1 MWVVLTQHFLSYL
14 KIFSLPTL
22 VELYFVYK
30 STSLQNSFEAISLA
44 SFRCKSLNFNFNLSI
59 IHNKNVL
66 EIIKPRQLRLM

>member
-66 EIIKPRQLRLM
+66 EIIKPRQLRLV

>member
-30 STSLQNSFEAISLA
+30 STSLQNSFEAISL
-44 SFRCKSLNFNFNLSI
+44 
-59 IHNKNVL
+59 
-66 EIIKPRQLRLM
+66 